1 MNRQE
6 FILATAV
13 ILFAAFVLGWFAS
26 WLVHRL
32 TRPTRADMGQL
43 EEMAQQLHEAEE
55 ARDTAVAEL
64 ETREAELSQKLAETR
79 SELRIAMDGLNDSRI
94 EVEELRD
101 YIEKKLGKARKG

>member
-32 TRPTRADMGQL
+32 TRPTRADMGEL

-55 ARDTAVAEL
+55 ARDAAVAEL
-64 ETREAELSQKLAETR
+64 ETREAELSQKLAEAKA
-79 SELRIAMDGLNDSRI
+79 ELRIAMDGLNDSRV

-101 YIEKKLGKARKG
+101 YIEKKLAKARKS